1 MTGPILPESMKARA
15 YLTGVLVIL
24 IVYWLKVSPDLM
36 SYIQNLTMTYIGGQT
51 AVDVAR
57 VMKGKK

>member
-1 MTGPILPESMKARA
+1 MKARA